1 MIEIKHRD
9 GRVLY
14 TAEHATDVRTAVVA
28 AVKGGANLRDANLRG
43 ADLRG
48 ADLYGADLCGAYL
61 IGAYL
66 YGADLRGANLYGA
79 KGVNPLITTPLH
91 ILADQPGAIRAYK
104 LVTAD
109 GEGPYNGGITYRI
122 GETVEVSNADT
133 DPTVNC
139 GAGINVAT
147 LDWCLREWREGYRV
161 LVVEFTAQD
170 IAAIPTGSDGK
181 FRLHRCTV
189 VGEKTEAELG
199 LAEAV
204 AS

>member
-28 AVKGGANLRDANLRG
+28 AVKGGANLGDANL
-43 ADLRG
+43 AD
-48 ADLYGADLCGAYL
+48 
-61 IGAYL
+61 
-66 YGADLRGANLYGA
+66 A

-91 ILADQPGAIRAYK
+91 ILAEQPGAIRAYK

-109 GEGPYNGGITYRI
+109 GEGPYNGGITYRL

-139 GAGINVAT
+139 GSGINVAT
-147 LDWCLREWREGYRV
+147 LDWCLREWRAGYRV

-189 VGEKTEAELG
+189 VGEKTREQLG
-199 LAEAV
+199 LAEAA